1 MNKSVATIDAP
12 EFINL
17 QTSDISPFIKQGE
30 VKVLY
35 TGENRNRSY
44 ISKEA
49 AERIGKTLRG
59 APIVG
64 FYKDDVG
71 DFRDHG
77 EKITWD
83 CDDFKFECMT
93 KPYGFV
99 PLDAKVWFQKFVD
112 TNEFGEQI
120 EREYLM
126 TTCYLWAGQ
135 FEEANLP
142 LEGTGRPHSMELDD
156 DTLDGQWATNAKGIE
171 FFIINDANITK
182 LCILGLDVEPCF
194 EGSSVTAPNISTS
207 FTKDSKSFIEE
218 LREMVRQVENAKK
231 GGLSMTTENIDK
243 SIVEQPNTE
252 FDLKTKFDGDG
263 GEGGE
268 PAGGDG
274 AGESGTGT
282 EGQGTESGSG
292 TEGQEA
298 GSGTEGSGTE
308 GSGTN
313 GSGTEGSGSGSGDGN
328 GDQSNDSDPVAD
340 ITAIAGQAAAGTI
353 EGDVAQING
362 QAIVDG
368 VAGDVA
374 DAEQDVADAEQ
385 DVADAEAALEEA
397 KESGDA
403 EAIAAA
409 EAALTA
415 AETALTTAETAL
427 TAEKATQTAVEAQQ
441 ETIDAIANDQQGSD
455 AAGSGNVVP
464 KESFTALEE
473 KYNALLAE
481 VESLREYKL
490 KIENVERDAIIAKFS
505 MLPEEIL
512 KEVSDNK
519 EKYSL
524 KELENH
530 LKILYFDN
538 NVTLEKKQEE
548 KKVEPVT
555 TFNLEG
561 CETQQL
567 PAWLADVKAMQ
578 EKINGRN

>member
-35 TGENRNRSY
+35 TGENRNGSY
-44 ISKEA
+44 ISKDS

-64 FYKDDVG
+64 FYKEDVG

-77 EKITWD
+77 EKVTWD

-99 PLDAKVWFQKFVD
+99 PLDAKVWFQNFVD

-120 EREYLM
+120 ERTYLM
-126 TTCYLWAGQ
+126 TTCYLWVGQ
-135 FEEANLP
+135 YEEANLP
-142 LEGTGRPHSMELDD
+142 FQDGGRPHSMELDD
-156 DTLDGQWATNAKGIE
+156 DTLDGHWATNEKGIE

-194 EGSSVTAPNISTS
+194 EGSSVTAPNVSTS

-218 LREMVRQVENAKK
+218 LREMVKQVEFAKK
-231 GGLSMTTENIDK
+231 GGLSMTTETIDK

-252 FDLKTKFDGDG
+252 FNLNFED
-263 GEGGE
+263 
-268 PAGGDG
+268 
-274 AGESGTGT
+274 
-282 EGQGTESGSG
+282 GSG
-292 TEGQEA
+292 DA
-298 GSGTEGSGTE
+298 GATG
-308 GSGTN
+308 
-313 GSGTEGSGSGSGDGN
+313 GDGN
-328 GDQSNDSDPVAD
+328 GAGDSNGASGDGAEAGASDGENTGSGSNDTGSGDDNGGTGDSNSDDPVAD
-340 ITAIAGQAAAGTI
+340 ITAIAGQASAGTI
-353 EGDVAQING
+353 EGDVAQVEG
-362 QAIVDG
+362 QAIVDTT
-368 VAGDVA
+368 VAATVTAETNVA
-374 DAEQDVADAEQ
+374 T
-385 DVADAEAALEEA
+385 AEAALAEA
-397 KESGDA
+397 EKSGDA
-403 EAIAAA
+403 EAIAEA
-409 EAALTA
+409 EAAL
-415 AETALTTAETAL
+415 ETAETAL
-427 TAEKATQTAVEAQQ
+427 ETAQTIQASVEAQQ
-441 ETIDAIANDQQGSD
+441 ETINAVASDQQGSD

-490 KIENVERDAIIAKFS
+490 KVENVERDAIIAKFS
-505 MLPEEIL
+505 MLPEDIL

-524 KELENH
+524 NDLENH
-530 LKILYFDN
+530 LKVLYFDN

-561 CETQQL
+561 CEAQQL
-567 PAWLADVKAMQ
+567 PAWLAEVKATQ
-578 EKINGRN
+578 EKLNGRN

>member
-35 TGENRNRSY
+35 TGENRNGSY
-44 ISKEA
+44 ISKDS

-64 FYKDDVG
+64 FYKEDVG

-112 TNEFGEQI
+112 TNEFGEQV

-142 LEGTGRPHSMELDD
+142 LQNEGRPQSMELDD
-156 DTLDGQWATNAKGIE
+156 DTLDGHWATNEKGIE

-218 LREMVRQVENAKK
+218 LREMVKQVEFAKK
-231 GGLSMTTENIDK
+231 GGLSMTTETIDK

-252 FDLKTKFDGDG
+252 FNLNFEDGGGTG
-263 GEGGE
+263 GEGAGE
-268 PAGGDG
+268 GAG
-274 AGESGTGT
+274 AGESGTGET
-282 EGQGTESGSG
+282 GTGETGNESGNG
-292 TEGQEA
+292 NTAGEG
-298 GSGTEGSGTE
+298 G
-308 GSGTN
+308 
-313 GSGTEGSGSGSGDGN
+313 GSGSGNDNGN
-328 GDQSNDSDPVAD
+328 ESNSNDPVAD
-340 ITAIAGQAAAGTI
+340 ITTIAGQATAGTI
-353 EGDVAQING
+353 EGDVAQVEG
-362 QAIVDG
+362 QAIVDTTVTATATAEAN
-368 VAGDVA
+368 VAT
-374 DAEQDVADAEQ
+374 
-385 DVADAEAALEEA
+385 AEAALAEA
-397 KESGDA
+397 EKSGDA
-403 EAIAAA
+403 EAIAEA
-409 EAALTA
+409 EAAL
-415 AETALTTAETAL
+415 ETAETAL
-427 TAEKATQTAVEAQQ
+427 ETAQTTQAAVETQQ
-441 ETIDAIANDQQGSD
+441 ETINAVASDQQGSD

-490 KIENVERDAIIAKFS
+490 KVENVERDAIIAKFS
-505 MLPEEIL
+505 MLPEDIL

-524 KELENH
+524 KDLENH
-530 LKILYFDN
+530 LKVLYFDN
-538 NVTLEKKQEE
+538 NVTIGKTEE

-561 CETQQL
+561 CEAQQL
-567 PAWLADVKAMQ
+567 PAWLAEVKATQ
-578 EKINGRN
+578 EKLNGRN

>member
-35 TGENRNRSY
+35 TGENRNGSY
-44 ISKEA
+44 ISKDS

-64 FYKDDVG
+64 FYKEDVG

-112 TNEFGEQI
+112 TNEFGEQV

-142 LEGTGRPHSMELDD
+142 LQNEGRPQSMELDD
-156 DTLDGQWATNAKGIE
+156 DTLDGHWATNEKGIE

-218 LREMVRQVENAKK
+218 LREMVKQVEFAKK
-231 GGLSMTTENIDK
+231 GGLSMTTETIDK

-252 FDLKTKFDGDG
+252 FNLNFEDGSGDAG
-263 GEGGE
+263 
-268 PAGGDG
+268 ASGGDG
-274 AGESGTGT
+274 N
-282 EGQGTESGSG
+282 GTESGSDGNGTG
-292 TEGQEA
+292 TES
-298 GSGTEGSGTE
+298 SGTGSESGNSQGASDSSEGTGNNT
-308 GSGTN
+308 GAN
-313 GSGTEGSGSGSGDGN
+313 N
-328 GDQSNDSDPVAD
+328 GDQSNSDDPVAD
-340 ITAIAGQAAAGTI
+340 ITAIAGQATAGTI
-353 EGDVAQING
+353 EGDVAQVEG
-362 QAIVDG
+362 QAIVDTT
-368 VAGDVA
+368 VAATTTAEANVA
-374 DAEQDVADAEQ
+374 T
-385 DVADAEAALEEA
+385 AEAALAEA
-397 KESGDA
+397 EKSGDA
-403 EAIAAA
+403 EAIAEA
-409 EAALTA
+409 EAAL
-415 AETALTTAETAL
+415 ETAETAL
-427 TAEKATQTAVEAQQ
+427 ETAQTTQAAVETQQ
-441 ETIDAIANDQQGSD
+441 ETINAVASDQQGSD

-490 KIENVERDAIIAKFS
+490 KVENVERDAIIAKFS
-505 MLPEEIL
+505 MLPEDIL

-524 KELENH
+524 KDLENH
-530 LKILYFDN
+530 LKVLYFDN
-538 NVTLEKKQEE
+538 NVTIEKTEE

-561 CETQQL
+561 CEAQQL
-567 PAWLADVKAMQ
+567 PAWLAEVKATQ
-578 EKINGRN
+578 EKLNGRN

>member
-35 TGENRNRSY
+35 TGENRNGSY
-44 ISKEA
+44 ISKDT
-49 AERIGKTLRG
+49 AERMGKTLRG

-64 FYKDDVG
+64 FYKEDVG

-99 PLDAKVWFQKFVD
+99 PLDAKVWFQNFVD
-112 TNEFGEQI
+112 TNEFGEQV
-120 EREYLM
+120 ERTYLM
-126 TTCYLWAGQ
+126 TTCYLWVGQ
-135 FEEANLP
+135 YEEANLP
-142 LEGTGRPHSMELDD
+142 FQDGGRPHSMELDD
-156 DTLDGQWATNAKGIE
+156 DTLDGHWATNEKGIE

-194 EGSSVTAPNISTS
+194 EGSSVTAPNVSTS

-218 LREMVRQVENAKK
+218 LREMVRQVEFAKK
-231 GGLSMTTENIDK
+231 GGLSMTTETIDK

-252 FDLKTKFDGDG
+252 FNLNFEDGSGEGATG
-263 GEGGE
+263 GEGAGE
-268 PAGGDG
+268 GAG
-274 AGESGTGT
+274 AGESGTSETGT
-282 EGQGTESGSG
+282 GETGTGETGTGETGNESGNTG
-292 TEGQEA
+292 TTGEG
-298 GSGTEGSGTE
+298 GD
-308 GSGTN
+308 
-313 GSGTEGSGSGSGDGN
+313 SGSGDDNGN
-328 GDQSNDSDPVAD
+328 EPGSDDPVET
-340 ITAIAGQAAAGTI
+340 ITEIAEQVSAGEL
-353 EGDVAQING
+353 EGDVAQVEG
-362 QAIVDG
+362 QAITDQANVDL
-368 VAGDVA
+368 A
-374 DAEQDVADAEQ
+374 DAKA
-385 DVADAEAALEEA
+385 
-397 KESGDA
+397 SGDQA
-403 EAIAAA
+403 AIDAA
-409 EAALTA
+409 
-415 AETALTTAETAL
+415 
-427 TAEKATQTAVEAQQ
+427 QAVVDAVTEQQ
-441 ETIDAIANDQQGSD
+441 ETIDAVASDQQSSD

-490 KIENVERDAIIAKFS
+490 KVENVERDTIIAKFS
-505 MLPEEIL
+505 MLPEDIL

-524 KELENH
+524 NDLENH
-530 LKILYFDN
+530 LKVLYFDN

-561 CETQQL
+561 CEAQQL
-567 PAWLADVKAMQ
+567 PAWLAEVKATQ
-578 EKINGRN
+578 EKLNGRN

>member
-99 PLDAKVWFQKFVD
+99 PLDAKVWFQKFID

-142 LEGTGRPHSMELDD
+142 LEGSGRPHSMELDD

-194 EGSSVTAPNISTS
+194 EGSSVTAPNVSTS

-218 LREMVRQVENAKK
+218 LREMVRQVEFAKK
-231 GGLSMTTENIDK
+231 GGLSMTTETIDK

-252 FDLKTKFDGDG
+252 FNLNFEDGSGDAG
-263 GEGGE
+263 
-268 PAGGDG
+268 ASGGDG
-274 AGESGTGT
+274 NGAESGNGTGGDENGTGT
-282 EGQGTESGSG
+282 ESDGTDNGTGTESGGTGNESG
-292 TEGQEA
+292 NSQGAGTDGEGA
-298 GSGTEGSGTE
+298 
-308 GSGTN
+308 
-313 GSGTEGSGSGSGDGN
+313 GSGSGEGS
-328 GDQSNDSDPVAD
+328 GDQSNSADPVAD
-340 ITAIAGQAAAGTI
+340 ITAIAGQASAGTI
-353 EGDVAQING
+353 EGDVAQVEG
-362 QAIVDG
+362 QAIVDTV
-368 VAGDVA
+368 VAATA
-374 DAEQDVADAEQ
+374 DAQTAVTE
-385 DVADAEAALEEA
+385 AEAALEEA

-409 EAALTA
+409 E
-415 AETALTTAETAL
+415 TALETAETAL
-427 TAEKATQTAVEAQQ
+427 ETAETTQASVEAQQ
-441 ETIDAIANDQQGSD
+441 ETINAVASDQQSSD

-505 MLPEEIL
+505 MLPEDIL

-524 KELENH
+524 QQLENH

-538 NVTLEKKQEE
+538 NVTLEKKQE

-561 CETQQL
+561 CEVQQL
-567 PAWLADVKAMQ
+567 PAWLAEVKATQ
-578 EKINGRN
+578 EKLNGRN

>member
-35 TGENRNRSY
+35 TGENRNGSY
-44 ISKEA
+44 ISKDS

-64 FYKDDVG
+64 FYKEDVG

-77 EKITWD
+77 EKVTWD

-99 PLDAKVWFQKFVD
+99 PLDAKVWFQNFVD

-120 EREYLM
+120 ERTYLM
-126 TTCYLWAGQ
+126 TTCYLWVGQ
-135 FEEANLP
+135 YEEANLP
-142 LEGTGRPHSMELDD
+142 FQDGGRPHSMELDD
-156 DTLDGQWATNAKGIE
+156 DTLDGHWATNEKGIE

-194 EGSSVTAPNISTS
+194 EGSSVTAPNVSTS

-218 LREMVRQVENAKK
+218 LREMVKQVEFAKK
-231 GGLSMTTENIDK
+231 GGLSMTTETIDK

-252 FDLKTKFDGDG
+252 FNLNFED
-263 GEGGE
+263 
-268 PAGGDG
+268 
-274 AGESGTGT
+274 
-282 EGQGTESGSG
+282 GSG
-292 TEGQEA
+292 DA
-298 GSGTEGSGTE
+298 GATG
-308 GSGTN
+308 
-313 GSGTEGSGSGSGDGN
+313 GDGN
-328 GDQSNDSDPVAD
+328 GAGDSNGASGDGAEAGASDGENTGSGSNDTGSGDDNGGTGDSNSDDPVAD
-340 ITAIAGQAAAGTI
+340 ITAIAGQASAGTI
-353 EGDVAQING
+353 EGDVAQVEG
-362 QAIVDG
+362 QAIVDTT
-368 VAGDVA
+368 VAATTTAEANVA
-374 DAEQDVADAEQ
+374 T
-385 DVADAEAALEEA
+385 AEAALAEA
-397 KESGDA
+397 EKSGDA
-403 EAIAAA
+403 EAIAEA
-409 EAALTA
+409 EAAL
-415 AETALTTAETAL
+415 ETAETVL
-427 TAEKATQTAVEAQQ
+427 ETAQTTQASVEAQQ
-441 ETIDAIANDQQGSD
+441 ETINAVASDQQSSD

-490 KIENVERDAIIAKFS
+490 KVENVERDAIIAKFS
-505 MLPEEIL
+505 MLPEDIL

-524 KELENH
+524 NDLENH
-530 LKILYFDN
+530 LKVLYFDN

-561 CETQQL
+561 CEAQQL
-567 PAWLADVKAMQ
+567 PAWLAEVKATQ
-578 EKINGRN
+578 EKLNGRN

>member
-35 TGENRNRSY
+35 TGENRNGSY
-44 ISKEA
+44 ISKDS

-64 FYKDDVG
+64 FYKEDVG

-77 EKITWD
+77 EKVTWD

-112 TNEFGEQI
+112 TNEFGEQV

-142 LEGTGRPHSMELDD
+142 LQAEGRPQSMELDD
-156 DTLDGQWATNAKGIE
+156 DTLDGHWATNEKGIE

-182 LCILGLDVEPCF
+182 LCILGLDIEPCF

-218 LREMVRQVENAKK
+218 LREMVKQVEFAKK
-231 GGLSMTTENIDK
+231 GGLSMTTETIDK

-252 FDLKTKFDGDG
+252 FNLNFEDGGTG
-263 GEGGE
+263 GEGAGE
-268 PAGGDG
+268 GAG
-274 AGESGTGT
+274 AGESGTGET
-282 EGQGTESGSG
+282 GTGETGNESGNG
-292 TEGQEA
+292 NTAGEG
-298 GSGTEGSGTE
+298 G
-308 GSGTN
+308 
-313 GSGTEGSGSGSGDGN
+313 GSGSGNDNGN
-328 GDQSNDSDPVAD
+328 ESNSNDPVAD
-340 ITAIAGQAAAGTI
+340 ITTIAGQASAGTI
-353 EGDVAQING
+353 EGDVAQVEG
-362 QAIVDG
+362 QAIVDTT
-368 VAGDVA
+368 VAATATAETNVA
-374 DAEQDVADAEQ
+374 TAETAL
-385 DVADAEAALEEA
+385 AEAE
-397 KESGDA
+397 KSGDA
-403 EAIAAA
+403 EAIAEA
-409 EAALTA
+409 EAAL
-415 AETALTTAETAL
+415 ETAETAL
-427 TAEKATQTAVEAQQ
+427 EAAQTTQAAVETQQ
-441 ETIDAIANDQQGSD
+441 ATIDAVASDQQGSD

-490 KIENVERDAIIAKFS
+490 KVENVERDAIIAKFS
-505 MLPEEIL
+505 MLPEDIL

-524 KELENH
+524 KDLENH
-530 LKILYFDN
+530 LKVLYFDN
-538 NVTLEKKQEE
+538 NVTIGKTEE

-561 CETQQL
+561 CEAQQL
-567 PAWLADVKAMQ
+567 PAWLAEVKATQ
-578 EKINGRN
+578 EKLNGRN